1 MIAYLFP
8 GQGSQ
13 HVGMGADLFRRYPEQ
28 VAAADDILGYS
39 LERLC
44 VEDPDGQLSSTE
56 FTQPALYTVDALSWL
71 RCRDEGK
78 TVPDFLAGHSL
89 GEFAALFA
97 AEVFDFETGL
107 RMVQRR
113 GALMAQARGGGMA
126 AVLGLDETAVRE
138 VMKEEALDTID
149 LANINSPRQCVV
161 AGMADD
167 VERAR
172 EVFERHGARYVPL
185 NVSGAFHSRYME
197 AAWADFADY
206 ISGMTFN
213 PPRFSVVANVT
224 ARPHVPG
231 EIPETLARQIS
242 SPVRWSESMRYL
254 MGRGVTTF
262 TEVGPGSVLTGLQR
276 SIERDAVPLVE
287 EGDSAP
293 GSQPGEPGQDGAASS
308 EPSESLPMVCG
319 SMHRGVS
326 GPELV
331 AAAAAE
337 GVLAV
342 LGTEGLSLQEVEE
355 RVVRTAALA
364 GQRDWALAV
373 SHSWRDPDREAALVD
388 VALRHRVRWLEA
400 SGYVSVSPSL
410 VRFRLSGATRGKDGV
425 VLPHQILCK
434 TSRPEVARSF
444 CAPAPADMVSRLVG
458 SGRLTETEGRLAVD
472 VATASW
478 LCAESQGGWVTDHA
492 PAMAV
497 LPTFIRL
504 RDEALARGLAHPLP
518 VGLSGG
524 LGAPEAV
531 AAALVMGAE
540 FVMTGSIN
548 QCTVEA
554 ATSDHVKDMLAA
566 CEIQDTTDAPS
577 AVAFELGTRMQVMRR
592 GVLFAARAQRLRDI
606 YERFTSWD
614 EVDERTRDQV
624 ERRVL
629 GESFADARARA
640 ESAGALEAGEKDGR
654 MVMAA
659 VFRAHLDRCA
669 VLAIEGDPD
678 RQVDYLVPSGPAMGA
693 FNSWVK
699 GTDLEDWRRRQVGRI
714 NRDLYEAAAA
724 LVAERRA

>member
-276 SIERDAVPLVE
+276 SIERDAVPL
-287 EGDSAP
+287 
-293 GSQPGEPGQDGAASS
+293 
-308 EPSESLPMVCG
+308 
-319 SMHRGVS
+319 
-326 GPELV
+326 
-331 AAAAAE
+331 
-337 GVLAV
+337 
-342 LGTEGLSLQEVEE
+342 
-355 RVVRTAALA
+355 
-364 GQRDWALAV
+364 
-373 SHSWRDPDREAALVD
+373 
-388 VALRHRVRWLEA
+388 
-400 SGYVSVSPSL
+400 
-410 VRFRLSGATRGKDGV
+410 
-425 VLPHQILCK
+425 
-434 TSRPEVARSF
+434 
-444 CAPAPADMVSRLVG
+444 
-458 SGRLTETEGRLAVD
+458 
-472 VATASW
+472 
-478 LCAESQGGWVTDHA
+478 
-492 PAMAV
+492 
-497 LPTFIRL
+497 
-504 RDEALARGLAHPLP
+504 
-518 VGLSGG
+518 
-524 LGAPEAV
+524 
-531 AAALVMGAE
+531 
-540 FVMTGSIN
+540 
-548 QCTVEA
+548 
-554 ATSDHVKDMLAA
+554 
-566 CEIQDTTDAPS
+566 EI
-577 AVAFELGTRMQVMRR
+577 G
-592 GVLFAARAQRLRDI
+592 
-606 YERFTSWD
+606 
-614 EVDERTRDQV
+614 
-624 ERRVL
+624 
-629 GESFADARARA
+629 
-640 ESAGALEAGEKDGR
+640 
-654 MVMAA
+654 
-659 VFRAHLDRCA
+659 RAH
-669 VLAIEGDPD
+669 V
-678 RQVDYLVPSGPAMGA
+678 
-693 FNSWVK
+693 
-699 GTDLEDWRRRQVGRI
+699 
-714 NRDLYEAAAA
+714 
-724 LVAERRA
+724 